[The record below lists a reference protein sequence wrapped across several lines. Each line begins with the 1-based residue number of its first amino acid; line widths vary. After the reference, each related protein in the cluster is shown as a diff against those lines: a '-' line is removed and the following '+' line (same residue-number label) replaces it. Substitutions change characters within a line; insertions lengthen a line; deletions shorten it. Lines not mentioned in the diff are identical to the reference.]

1 VTRTIATDLSFETP
15 RVKARLLCEDDL
27 DLYLALYT
35 DPEVMRYIG
44 PVLGREEVEAVFSRV
59 LNENRRLDT
68 KGRYWALKHRRTGQW
83 LGQAALIRDAVVT
96 ARAEVGV
103 MLLPLAQNAGIGL
116 QTLHALVG
124 LVASGDVISGVDE
137 LVARHSRMND
147 GAERLVKHIGFQRHD
162 LFSDAIGWLLCIS
175 DYKPGRRWR
184 YEGESSWV
192 HGHLAM
198 GLKVE

>member
-1 VTRTIATDLSFETP
+1 
-15 RVKARLLCEDDL
+15 
-27 DLYLALYT
+27 
-35 DPEVMRYIG
+35 
-44 PVLGREEVEAVFSRV
+44 
-59 LNENRRLDT
+59 
-68 KGRYWALKHRRTGQW
+68 
-83 LGQAALIRDAVVT
+83 LIRDAVVT

-162 LFSDAIGWLLCIS
+162 LFSDAIGWVLFVS

-184 YEGESSWV
+184 YVGKNS
-192 HGHLAM
+192 
-198 GLKVE
+198 

>member
-1 VTRTIATDLSFETP
+1 MTLGASDLAFETP

-35 DPEVMRYIG
+35 DPEVMLHIG

-59 LNENRRLDT
+59 LNENRRPDT
-68 KGRYWALKHRRTGQW
+68 KGRYWALKHRRTGRW
-83 LGQAALIRDAVVT
+83 LGQAALIRDAAVKT
-96 ARAEVGV
+96 RAEVGV
-103 MLLPLAQNAGIGL
+103 MLLPHAQNAGVGL

-124 LVASGDVISGVDE
+124 LVVSGDVISGVCE
-137 LVARHSRMND
+137 LVARHSPMND

-175 DYKPGRRWR
+175 DYKHGRGWR
-184 YEGESSWV
+184 
-192 HGHLAM
+192 H
-198 GLKVE
+198 VEKRS